1 MALTYFIP
9 PSEGLEEHSLYA
21 AEACMRPQNPIF
33 KVTLK
38 VGFLDKKGF
47 PTSYCYVYH
56 QDNCHKIQ
64 DVYYLKIV
72 RKLDNSIP
80 NEMKLVGDLPNIFEL
95 AQYKLKK
102 DKI

>member
-9 PSEGLEEHSLYA
+9 PPEGLEEHSLYA
-21 AEACMRPQNPIF
+21 AEACINPHNPIF

-38 VGFLDKKGF
+38 IGFLNSENF

-56 QDNCHKIQ
+56 QDDCHNIK
-64 DVYYLKIV
+64 DFYYLKVV